1 MRLSWVALA
10 VVAVLTACGRNS
22 PTEPSNAAS
31 CANPAPLLS
40 PTTCAT
46 PNAEVDDY
54 IVRLRDGV
62 DLRTEAARLG
72 QKYGFTPEFFGT
84 LPSFFGARLT
94 RKAFTAMQCEPAVE
108 HFECSNTNIPPP

>member
-1 MRLSWVALA
+1 MTRRWTAFVFLA
-10 VVAVLTACGRNS
+10 TLLACGRSS
-22 PTEPSNAAS
+22 PTEPAKAS

-40 PTTCAT
+40 PTSCAE
-46 PNAEVDDY
+46 PNAEIDDY

-72 QKYGFTPEFFGT
+72 QKYGFTPEFFGI

-94 RKAFTAMQCEPAVE
+94 RQAFTAMQCEPTVQ
-108 HFECSNTNIPPP
+108 HFECSRTNIPPP